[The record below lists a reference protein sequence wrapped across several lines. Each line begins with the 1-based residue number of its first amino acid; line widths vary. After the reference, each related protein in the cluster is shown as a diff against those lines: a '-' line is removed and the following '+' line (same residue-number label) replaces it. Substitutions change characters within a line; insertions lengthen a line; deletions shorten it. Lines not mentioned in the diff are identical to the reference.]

1 MLSRMDPYDVVV
13 IGAGAAGMMCAM
25 EAGRRGRRVALL
37 EHASVIG
44 RKIRISGGG
53 RCNFT
58 NRGVTPER
66 YVSANPNFCRS
77 ALSRY
82 TPEDFTELVR
92 SHGIAFHEKTLGQ
105 LFCNQSAQQ
114 VIDLLVKECR
124 RAGVEIVLNCQVHAM
139 KKTDEFLVKASTGDY
154 SADALVIATG
164 GLSLPKIG
172 ATHFGYRAAE
182 QFGVRVIPTA
192 AALDAFVFSAN
203 DRRRFEELAG
213 ISLPAAVTCQGAR
226 FEEGIIFTHAGLSG
240 PAALQASLYWQP
252 GRKVS
257 VDLLPSL
264 SMEELRGWFAEKKT
278 DGSGAKV
285 ETLLAERLP
294 KRVAERFYK
303 LHDMTPRSLA
313 QQPAAALESLCRGL
327 KAWTF
332 MPHGTAGYGTA
343 EVTRGGV
350 DTNAL
355 SSKTMECHTVPG
367 LYFIGEVVDVTGW
380 LGGYNF
386 QWAWSSGWAAGQ
398 AV

>member
-1 MLSRMDPYDVVV
+1 METYDVVV
-13 IGAGAAGMMCAM
+13 IGAGAAGMMCAIQ
-25 EAGRRGRRVALL
+25 AGRRGRRVALL
-37 EHASVIG
+37 EHAGVIG
-44 RKIRISGGG
+44 QKIRISGGG

-58 NRGVTPER
+58 NRGATPER
-66 YVSANPNFCRS
+66 YVSENPDFCRS
-77 ALSRY
+77 ALARY
-82 TPEDFTELVR
+82 TAEDFVELVR
-92 SHGIAFHEKTLGQ
+92 AHGIAFHEKTLGQ
-105 LFCNQSAQQ
+105 LFCDGSAQQ
-114 VIDLLVKECR
+114 IIDMLIEECR
-124 RAGVEIVLNCQVHAM
+124 RARVTIALNCQVQTV
-139 KKTDEFLVKASTGDY
+139 KKADGFLIKTSAGDY
-154 SADALVIATG
+154 AAESLVIATG
-164 GLSLPKIG
+164 GLSLPKTG
-172 ATHFGYRAAE
+172 ATHFGYRIAE
-182 QFGVRVIPTA
+182 QFGLRVVPTS
-192 AALDAFVFSAN
+192 AALDAFVFSEN

-213 ISLPAAVTCQGAR
+213 VSLPAAVTCHGAR
-226 FEEGIIFTHAGLSG
+226 FEEGILFTHTGLSG

-257 VDLLPSL
+257 VDLLPSM
-264 SMEELRGWFAEKKT
+264 STDELRSWLAQKKT

-294 KRVAERFYK
+294 RRVVDRFCR
-303 LHDMTPRSLA
+303 LHNLTPRSLA

-332 MPHGTAGYGTA
+332 MPRGTAGYGTA

-350 DTNAL
+350 DTKAL